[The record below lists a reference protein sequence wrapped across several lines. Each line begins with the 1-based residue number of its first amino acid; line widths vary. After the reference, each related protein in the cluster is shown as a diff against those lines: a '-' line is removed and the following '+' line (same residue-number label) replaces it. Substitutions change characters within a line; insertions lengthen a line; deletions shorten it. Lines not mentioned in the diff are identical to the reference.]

1 MRYFKN
7 PYPDYNGSK
16 VKVDADKIAGL
27 IEEYAKTILN
37 SRNVNDNAD
46 GGGELN

>member
-7 PYPDYNGSK
+7 PYPDYDGTSK
-16 VKVDADKIAGL
+16 VKVDGDKIAAI
-27 IEEYAKTILN
+27 IEEYTKTILN

-46 GGGELN
+46 GGGEN